1 MGEKVK
7 FILRQAAV
15 SQTKFPS
22 VKISCWDFSTYS
34 KKKQNKKKSY
44 RSFSILYSLSIHF
57 L

>member
-34 KKKQNKKKSY
+34 KKKQNKKKATD
-44 RSFSILYSLSIHF
+44 LYSLS
-57 L
+57 LKNP

>member
-34 KKKQNKKKSY
+34 KTKQNKKKKLQ
-44 RSFSILYSLSIHF
+44 ICIHF

>member
-34 KKKQNKKKSY
+34 KKQNKTKKKATD
-44 RSFSILYSLSIHF
+44 LYSLS
-57 L
+57 LKNP